1 MVIKPVLYNN
11 SNPNTSTVLQIWRGP
26 VLYNNNPNT
35 FNTYI
40 SSRPGNQPSS
50 AHIRATMFSPGK
62 TPTEPRTS
70 SSAHLR
76 GYILARGE
84 TAINHASTQ
93 PHNVAASGLREPPK
107 WETPYPTYMSSL
119 FYCPYG
125 LSFPAGAGILLLVG
139 GSNPLSG
146 L

>member
-1 MVIKPVLYNN
+1 MVLV
-11 SNPNTSTVLQIWRGP
+11 P

-50 AHIRATMFSPGK
+50 THIRATMFSTGKHPPNHAPARLFSRPRK
-62 TPTEPRTS
+62 TPTNRADHQPRICAVIFS
-70 SSAHLR
+70 S
-76 GYILARGE
+76 GE
-84 TAINHASTQ
+84 TLINRSHS
-93 PHNVAASGLREPPK
+93 VAVSGLREPPK
-107 WETPYPTYMSSL
+107 WETPYTTYTSSL

-125 LSFPAGAGILLLVG
+125 LSFPARVGMPLLVG